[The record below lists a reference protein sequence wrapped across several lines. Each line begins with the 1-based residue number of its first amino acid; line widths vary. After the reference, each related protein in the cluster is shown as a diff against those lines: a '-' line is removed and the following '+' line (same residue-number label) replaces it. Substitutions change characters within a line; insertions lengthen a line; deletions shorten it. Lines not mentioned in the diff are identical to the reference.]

1 MRFWDSSALVPLLFA
16 EERSRVVR
24 PLFLED
30 RGLVWWWSTPVE
42 CASALWRRHRAGDL
56 DRASLDRA
64 LAALESFQA
73 QAETVM
79 PEDAVRVRARQL
91 LKVHALGS
99 ADALQ
104 LAAALAGCR
113 SSAADAEFVCF
124 DRRLR
129 EAARREG
136 FLVLPPGSPSPERGA
151 EAAEVPAPY
160 GRVRRHTLT
169 KIRKR

>member
-16 EERSRVVR
+16 EGRSATVR

-56 DRASLDRA
+56 DRVSLDRA
-64 LAALESFQA
+64 LAALETFRA
-73 QAETVM
+73 EAETVM
-79 PEDAVRVRARQL
+79 PEEAVRERAGQL
-91 LKVHALGS
+91 LRVHALGS

-104 LAAALAGCR
+104 LSAALVGCGLR
-113 SSAADAEFVCF
+113 PASAEFVCF

-136 FLVLPPGSPSPERGA
+136 FSVLPPGPPSPKGGAMAAETSPS
-151 EAAEVPAPY
+151 Y
-160 GRVRRHTLT
+160 GRTRRHALMKT
-169 KIRKR
+169 RKR